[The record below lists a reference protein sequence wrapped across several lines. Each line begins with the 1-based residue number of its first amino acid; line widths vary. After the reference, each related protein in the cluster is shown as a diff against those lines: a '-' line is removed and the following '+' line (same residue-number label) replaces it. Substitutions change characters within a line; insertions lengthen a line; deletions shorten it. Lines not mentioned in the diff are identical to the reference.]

1 MKCSNNVLAI
11 LGSSSGHKWSPKMQ
25 QEDNLLAYHP
35 WSRSYPVPE
44 VGRRAPSEIT
54 QGELNEKL
62 ILINTPLVQGSLCFL
77 RGGIPGSMS
86 AIPRR
91 TL

>member
-1 MKCSNNVLAI
+1 M
-11 LGSSSGHKWSPKMQ
+11 
-25 QEDNLLAYHP
+25 
-35 WSRSYPVPE
+35 VPE
-44 VGRRAPSEIT
+44 NAAGGQSPGLPPVEQVLPCPRGRPRRAPSEIT